1 MAGSLVCLG
10 ACFNA
15 SFKAESTAPCA
26 GKPRKSGAS
35 PTGLFLSDFLRYI
48 APMFEVLVFVYE
60 NYYAGDDYPEP
71 ALLERRLNAVGFEA
85 DEIKDAL
92 AWLQGLNTA
101 ARGSQGFAGPKPQIA
116 PEPWL
121 REPQPTSIRIYSP
134 LEQRHLG
141 AQCLGYLSFLES
153 AGLLP
158 APMREVVVDRTM
170 AAPGSPVTLDD
181 LKTIVL
187 MVFWSFGHEPDALLL
202 DELCDDSV
210 DRVAH

>member
-1 MAGSLVCLG
+1 MAGSLACLV

-15 SFKAESTAPCA
+15 SFKAEFIAPCA

-71 ALLERRLNAVGFEA
+71 AQLERKLNAVGFES
-85 DEIKDAL
+85 DEINDAL

-121 REPQPTSIRIYSP
+121 REPSPPVSASIP
-134 LEQRHLG
+134 LEQQHLG

-153 AGLLP
+153 AGVLP
-158 APMREVVVDRTM
+158 ASMREVVIERAM
-170 AAPGSPVTLDD
+170 AAPGSPVSLDD
-181 LKTIVL
+181 LKIIIL
-187 MVFWSFGHEPDALLL
+187 MVFWSFGQEPDALVL
-202 DELCDDSV
+202 DELCDDSI